1 MGCSNHSD
9 ETHQSNPNITKETP
23 QNQTPS
29 ANIVKNETPQNK
41 TPSGDNVKN
50 DLSYENIGDLIDL
63 SQPIKKIDDATSN
76 ILITDDY
83 YPNIIYGDSKGVIHV
98 IYDLDFRK
106 EYEIKE
112 FNDMIRCII
121 QLSSLIA
128 ACSNDCKVKL
138 FSIGMCSYKIIKE
151 IQDSAQIWTLCQ
163 IGEYTD
169 FVIGN
174 VDGYFYRCK
183 NRGEDYEIQKRFKI
197 MDKSILNI
205 LDVSDSIVMLIYMS
219 SGAYFFDFN
228 TSENVG
234 YVPHEYFNPFR
245 CSILKI
251 SDHELLIGAEYSI
264 FLIDYKK
271 FQKIKEFENDAS
283 YALYKLSDQ
292 YLLTS
297 YGEGLLQIFQ
307 MSRDNDGQLELN
319 YLNRSQIIDDIVA
332 GIAKLPDGRFMIFSV
347 KNNITVWN
355 GKNISK

>member
-1 MGCSNHSD
+1 
-9 ETHQSNPNITKETP
+9 
-23 QNQTPS
+23 
-29 ANIVKNETPQNK
+29 
-41 TPSGDNVKN
+41 
-50 DLSYENIGDLIDL
+50 
-63 SQPIKKIDDATSN
+63 
-76 ILITDDY
+76 
-83 YPNIIYGDSKGVIHV
+83 
-98 IYDLDFRK
+98 
-106 EYEIKE
+106 
-112 FNDMIRCII
+112 
-121 QLSSLIA
+121 
-128 ACSNDCKVKL
+128 
-138 FSIGMCSYKIIKE
+138 
-151 IQDSAQIWTLCQ
+151 
-163 IGEYTD
+163 
-169 FVIGN
+169 
-174 VDGYFYRCK
+174 
-183 NRGEDYEIQKRFKI
+183 

-205 LDVSDSIVMLIYMS
+205 LDVSDSIVMLIYTS

-283 YALYKLSDQ
+283 YALYKLSNQ

-332 GIAKLPDGRFMIFSV
+332 GIAKLPDGRYADVINKVKQNKLENGQTEQEDEIRIKHKSDLENIKRYLNRQEKKSDEIEKKVKRKTLKQKFIDLSKKVLKKIGDYFIEEEIFEEENAILEQETYN
-347 KNNITVWN
+347 KGIN
-355 GKNISK
+355 GRAK

>member
-23 QNQTPS
+23 QNQIPS
-29 ANIVKNETPQNK
+29 ANNVKNETHQNRI
-41 TPSGDNVKN
+41 PSEDNVKN
-50 DLSYENIGDLIDL
+50 YLSYENIGDLIDL

-76 ILITDDY
+76 ILITNENV
-83 YPNIIYGDSKGVIHV
+83 PKILYGDSKGVIHV

-174 VDGYFYRCK
+174 VAGYFYRCK

-271 FQKIKEFENDAS
+271 FQKIKEFDNDAS
-283 YALYKLSDQ
+283 YAL
-292 YLLTS
+292 
-297 YGEGLLQIFQ
+297 F
-307 MSRDNDGQLELN
+307 
-319 YLNRSQIIDDIVA
+319 
-332 GIAKLPDGRFMIFSV
+332 
-347 KNNITVWN
+347 
-355 GKNISK
+355 